1 MFYLLKISRSSYY
14 EFLKSK
20 VSNRAKENRY
30 ILKDIKISL
39 ENLSKQMVVQ
49 KSQIASIIKRLKSQ
63 K

>member
-49 KSQIASIIKRLKSQ
+49 KSQIA
-63 K
+63 